1 MRVLK
6 PLDETLHEI
15 PPFFFL
21 ENKSIKTT
29 KICYTGKEKSSPSMY
44 GKGKLDL
51 REIGLPLPRQKSSRP
66 TCFVCHSYEI
76 PTEISQDN
84 KRNYIGIEK
93 NGSITNMQSKR
104 RI

>member
-29 KICYTGKEKSSPSMY
+29 KICYTGKEKSSPSM
-44 GKGKLDL
+44 
-51 REIGLPLPRQKSSRP
+51 
-66 TCFVCHSYEI
+66 
-76 PTEISQDN
+76 
-84 KRNYIGIEK
+84 
-93 NGSITNMQSKR
+93 
-104 RI
+104 